1 MIGTHSC
8 YSASVHETEFVGVVV
23 LRMQPQVCRSHFQ
36 LKQCNFWLYLFG
48 MYVMV
53 VAVMSRSFVFGMD
66 VSDVSCA
73 SASTS
78 AVAELALTPGNN
90 IQMLRWFEERSP

>member
-1 MIGTHSC
+1 
-8 YSASVHETEFVGVVV
+8 
-23 LRMQPQVCRSHFQ
+23 
-36 LKQCNFWLYLFG
+36 
-48 MYVMV
+48 MV

-90 IQMLRWFEERSP
+90 IQMLRWFEERSPQSNNNTAWTALKRHAMSSIGLKDTAWTALERHATSSLGL